1 MLAVLFLGALAGDP
15 QDEGKVTAGS
25 DRASAVRI
33 ELSGRF
39 DVHYFFRSSEVEGAA
54 AALAGLSPSGG
65 ATDAWAGR
73 FSLRADVTLRDA
85 VSGVLEIENRS
96 FDEGANI
103 FLSSNPEVDAVTI
116 KQGYVEVGEFLS
128 PRLSLRVGVQDVT
141 FRNRPHDEPFFMD
154 LGEVEGFF
162 AGFSGAAGIIRNTV
176 DRDVREAVGV
186 RALWSPTDFASVQA
200 VGVVYGEGD
209 VDSDGETVYVLAA
222 NTLLSERTA
231 VWLLGALVSG
241 SGPEL
246 EEVLTVGLGADGYV
260 GEGRELELF
269 GEAYVQRGRLTGA
282 VRKAAFAVQAGVRYV
297 GLFEPSLWAEGA
309 VEHRSGDRRPGDR
322 TDQAFQSYENQ
333 NRFLV
338 LESAEFGLD
347 VDTNVSL
354 VRGALGG
361 SPFSID
367 GRPVRLR
374 LDVGRFAADAP
385 LRSASGSPIAVG
397 EDDWGTEADLGAS
410 WDLSAS
416 LRFWVKGAWLVGSR
430 LLEELTPGRDPDAQ
444 VLAFGADLRF

>member
-1 MLAVLFLGALAGDP
+1 MPAILLAALLAGP
-15 QDEGKVTAGS
+15 QDEGKVSTGS

-39 DVHYFFRSSEVEGAA
+39 DVHYFFRSAEVEATT

-85 VSGVLEIENRS
+85 VSAVLELENRS
-96 FDEGANI
+96 FDEGKNF
-103 FLSSNPEVDAVTI
+103 FLSSNPETDSIAI
-116 KQGYVEVGEFLS
+116 KQGYVEAGEFLS
-128 PRLSLRVGVQDVT
+128 PALALRVGVQDVT

-154 LGEVEGFF
+154 LGEAEGFF
-162 AGFSGAAGIIRNTV
+162 SGFSGAAGIVRNTV

-186 RALWSPTDFASVQA
+186 RALWSPTDFASLRA
-200 VGVVYGEGD
+200 AGVVYGEGD
-209 VDSDGETVYVLAA
+209 VDSNGETVYVLAA
-222 NTLLSERTA
+222 DTLLSERTA

-241 SGPEL
+241 SGADL
-246 EEVLTVGLGADGYV
+246 GEVVTVGLGADGYV

-269 GEAYVQRGRLTGA
+269 GEAYVQRGRLTSRI
-282 VRKAAFAVQAGVRYV
+282 RKAAFAFQAGFRYV
-297 GLFEPSLWAEGA
+297 GIFEPSLWLEAA
-309 VEHRSGDRRPGDR
+309 VAHRSGDRRPGDR
-322 TDQAFQSYENQ
+322 VDQAFQSYENE

-347 VDTNVSL
+347 VDTNVSVL
-354 VRGALGG
+354 RAAVGA

-367 GRPVRLR
+367 GRAVRLR
-374 LDVGRFAADAP
+374 LDVGRFKADAP
-385 LRSASGSPIAVG
+385 LRAASGSPLGAG
-397 EDDWGTEADLGAS
+397 EDDWGTEADFGAA

-416 LRFWVKGAWLVGSR
+416 LRLWAKGAWLVGSR